1 MDLGITTRQSGSTT
15 VVSVTGELDVHTA
28 TELELALREMISN
41 GQHDVVVDLRGLGF
55 LDSTGLSVLVK
66 ALKWAKEAGGG
77 LRVVAADDKISK
89 VFTITGLDQAMS
101 LSPTLP
107 DGVAD

>member
-1 MDLGITTRQSGSTT
+1 MDLGIKTRQAGPVT

-28 TELELALREMISN
+28 RDLELALGDLISD
-41 GQHDVVVDLRGLGF
+41 GQHDVVIDLRELSF

-66 ALKWAKEAGGG
+66 SLKWAKEAGGG
-77 LRVVAADDKISK
+77 LRVVAADDKINK
-89 VFTITGLDQAMS
+89 VFTITGLDSAMS